1 MPRHD
6 SIDPTATMTDEM
18 RRHLDTLPQT
28 GPAALRMP
36 ELESDYDYLLRAVD
50 AGKWPIQY
58 NGGWLWEPEALRM
71 MERYERVHDIANVC
85 PVDVYVGSQAP
96 SHGRVSADDAL
107 QGGLIRILMREPTLL
122 GARMMVHAEK
132 GKRKSEF

>member
-1 MPRHD
+1 
-6 SIDPTATMTDEM
+6 MTDEM
-18 RRHLDTLPQT
+18 RRYLDTLPQT

-71 MERYERVHDIANVC
+71 MERYERVHDIAN
-85 PVDVYVGSQAP
+85 AA
-96 SHGRVSADDAL
+96 ADLRRKEND
-107 QGGLIRILMREPTLL
+107 GHE
-122 GARMMVHAEK
+122 EK
-132 GKRKSEF
+132 RG